1 MLAIQQIISN
11 FQWSLLSIKKY
22 SFIAVL
28 MHNFVVYQCNLFIA
42 AQDITHIY
50 IQRQIYAL

>member
-1 MLAIQQIISN
+1 
-11 FQWSLLSIKKY
+11 
-22 SFIAVL
+22 
-28 MHNFVVYQCNLFIA
+28 MHNFVVYECNLFIA